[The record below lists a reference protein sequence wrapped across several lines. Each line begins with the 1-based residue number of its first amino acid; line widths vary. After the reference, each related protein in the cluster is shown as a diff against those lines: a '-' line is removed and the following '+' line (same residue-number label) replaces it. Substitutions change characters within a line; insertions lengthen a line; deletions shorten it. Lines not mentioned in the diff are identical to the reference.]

1 MDYAKYTELKG
12 KSKQAF
18 KKIAAVAEVKNS
30 DGHIT
35 THAVPEYIVIE
46 TKQYDS
52 NTGEEMTA
60 SSSKISLADLEYAK
74 VNYTAQKAKAQAHLT
89 EVDKMITD
97 IKAL

>member
-18 KKIAAVAEVKNS
+18 KKIAASGGN
-30 DGHIT
+30 
-35 THAVPEYIVIE
+35 PEYVVLE

-52 NTGEEMTA
+52 NTGEEQTG
-60 SSSKISLADLEYAK
+60 SSRTISLADLERDKAR
-74 VNYTAQKAKAQAHLT
+74 YTADKAKAQAQLT
-89 EVDKMITD
+89 QINKMITD